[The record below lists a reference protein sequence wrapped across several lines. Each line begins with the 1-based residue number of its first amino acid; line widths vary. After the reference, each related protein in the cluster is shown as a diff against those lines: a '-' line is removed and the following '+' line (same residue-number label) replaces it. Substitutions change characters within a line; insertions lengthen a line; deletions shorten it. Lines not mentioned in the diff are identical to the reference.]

1 MNLSHDQRLD
11 SKRGLATL
19 ARCICLAR
27 FESWREPIVRKRNAR
42 IQNTAK
48 EEKAIGGKMNH
59 KSSNM
64 KLTAGLLSVML
75 AGWLLAGCSQT
86 AAPEPS
92 IIQRAQGETPAPPP
106 PSGFL
111 GNDYSLLTPPAEGSD
126 QKAML
131 RYVNPSA
138 NWSSYNRIIIAPVT
152 FWAADDSK
160 VSAADQQALC
170 NYAYNEFV
178 KVVGKNFTLTDQP
191 GTGVMKISLAL
202 TDATSATPGLR
213 SISVIVPQARVLS
226 AIKMAATGTYAFVGS
241 AQGAFKANDSVTG
254 QLLAAAVDERVGG
267 TSVKNVD
274 VFQWG
279 DAENAI
285 DYWAD
290 LSDQRLVSFGVQS
303 SVVAK

>member
-1 MNLSHDQRLD
+1 MKLVKRKKNIKPCISEAKMNSRSNSG
-11 SKRGLATL
+11 SKFAIAITL
-19 ARCICLAR
+19 ALL
-27 FESWREPIVRKRNAR
+27 V
-42 IQNTAK
+42 
-48 EEKAIGGKMNH
+48 
-59 KSSNM
+59 
-64 KLTAGLLSVML
+64 GLGLS
-75 AGWLLAGCSQT
+75 ACSQT

-111 GNDYSLLTPPAEGSD
+111 GSDYSLLTPPAEGSD

-138 NWSSYNRIIIAPVT
+138 NWSSYNAIMIAPVT

-170 NYAYNEFV
+170 NYAYSAFA
-178 KVVGKNFTLTDQP
+178 KDLGKNFTIVDQP
-191 GTGVMKISLAL
+191 GPGVIKFSAAL
-202 TDATSATPGLR
+202 TDATSAVPVLR
-213 SISVIVPQARVLS
+213 SISVVVPQARVLS

-241 AQGAFKANDSVTG
+241 AQGALKLNDSVSG
-254 QLLAAAVDERVGG
+254 QLLAAAVDKRVGG
-267 TSVKNVD
+267 TSVKNVT

-285 DYWAD
+285 DYWAN
-290 LSDQRLVSFGVQS
+290 LADQRLASFGVQQTGS
-303 SVVAK
+303 TATAN